1 MFDVNYSH
9 VEQVTRDVEKH
20 VHEHRA
26 PTDESVALLKEMEE
40 KAQEK
45 LLRSYKLDTNDFNAV
60 WHVMQDNLHMVHRVL
75 IQFELNGKTH
85 DIEYS
90 IGMLASEEEILDKSR
105 EKILEYLQ
113 ESILRSVKPEQ
124 YKVFR
129 GKM

>member
-60 WHVMQDNLHMVHRVL
+60 WHVMQDNLHMTHRVL

-90 IGMLASEEEILDKSR
+90 IDMCASEEEILDKSR

-113 ESILRSVKPEQ
+113 GSILRSIKPEQ